1 LGSQIWGIS
10 EIVGHQMSAAAADHA
25 STKSVKRRSWSFLK
39 GGLTLTVLGAVGTGL
54 ISLLQLQ
61 STYQDKVA
69 AVAKDDLTVATQT
82 FTEASSALSLPILLQ
97 QRLIY
102 DFYNA
107 NNPNSKKSDP
117 GKVPDFTSDAHD
129 VSAGYL
135 TAYTAL
141 NENYAQLAQKAQLYL
156 DWASDP
162 LHDPA
167 ASIKTADPISIALLG
182 DFDFDCDN
190 NMPAFDQS
198 PLSIKKGGKT
208 LNIDWYST
216 KHHVLTMVYCLRVT
230 HQGLAT
236 VRQWASAQA
245 AVDKTQIDEANTRRD
260 LFEYRSTY
268 NVSRL
273 NSFMN
278 LAMSRIEE
286 FRTRYQPHNFYCVLP
301 FMRC

>member
-1 LGSQIWGIS
+1 
-10 EIVGHQMSAAAADHA
+10 MSTAGADHA
-25 STKSVKRRSWSFLK
+25 STIKTAKHRPWNFLK

-61 STYQDKVA
+61 STYQDRVA
-69 AVAKDDLTVATQT
+69 AVAKDDLNVAAQT
-82 FTEASSALSLPILLQ
+82 FTDASAALAQPILLQ

-107 NNPNSKKSDP
+107 NSKKADP

-129 VSAGYL
+129 IYPGYL
-135 TAYTAL
+135 SAYTAL
-141 NENYAQLAQKAQLYL
+141 NDNYAQLAQKAQLYL

-162 LHDPA
+162 LHNPA
-167 ASIKTADPISIALLG
+167 SSIKAVDPISIALLG
-182 DFDFDCDN
+182 DFDFDCDK
-190 NMPAFDQS
+190 NMPSFDQTPF
-198 PLSIKKGGKT
+198 PLKKADKV
-208 LNIDWYST
+208 LEIDWYST
-216 KHHVLTMVYCLRVT
+216 KHHVLTMVYCLHVT
-230 HQGLAT
+230 HQGLAV
-236 VRQWASAQA
+236 VRQWASTQA
-245 AVDKTQIDEANTRRD
+245 AVDKPQMDEANARRD

-286 FRTRYQPHNFYCVLP
+286 FRVRYQPHNFYCVLP
-301 FMRC
+301 FMHC